1 VEALDIFGATG
12 FQLAFVVSA
21 SGMALLALVGRGRT
35 DLALPGV
42 VVATATVAGVLT
54 GLSSGRKAFALV
66 AAVFVLLTAGVLV
79 RRFSARFA
87 VSATAHGP
95 GAVVLGVAVGNRSTD
110 WLGPFVVGSVV
121 LLGASCTTARRPRD
135 LDAVSTALFAIAAAG
150 IYVCVPE
157 TSNASPLV
165 GAALPALIWSW
176 PLLQGRLGPGVGACV
191 GCAVWTAADGGASR
205 PGAVVGGVACI
216 GVLWLAPL
224 AAEMAPALVR
234 RGWSTDR
241 VRWSLLLLQLLLVAT
256 CARVAG
262 LLTSFWQSAV
272 VCVVASALVFG
283 LLLRSLPASDRSAR
297 E

>member
-1 VEALDIFGATG
+1 MEALDIFGATG
-12 FQLAFVVSA
+12 FQVGFAVSA
-21 SGMALLALVGRGRT
+21 SCMVLLALIGRGRT
-35 DLALPGV
+35 DLGLPGV

-54 GLSSGRKAFALV
+54 GLTPERKVFALV
-66 AAVFVLLTAGVLV
+66 AGVVLLMTAGVLV
-79 RRFSARFA
+79 RQFSAGFA
-87 VSATAHGP
+87 VSATAHVP
-95 GAVVLGVAVGNRSTD
+95 GAVVLGIAVGNRGTD

-121 LLGASCTTARRPRD
+121 LLGACCTNARRPRD
-135 LDAVSTALFAIAAAG
+135 VDAVSTALFAIAAAG

-157 TSNASPLV
+157 TSNASAIV

-176 PLLQGRLGPGVGACV
+176 PLLKGSLGPGVGACV

-205 PGAVVGGVACI
+205 PGAVVGGAACI

-224 AAEMAPALVR
+224 AAGMAPRLVR
-234 RGWSTDR
+234 RWSGTDGI
-241 VRWSLLLLQLLLVAT
+241 RWSLLLLQLLLVAT

-272 VCVVASALVFG
+272 LCVVASALVFG
-283 LLLRSLPASDRSAR
+283 LLVRTLPTSERSAR